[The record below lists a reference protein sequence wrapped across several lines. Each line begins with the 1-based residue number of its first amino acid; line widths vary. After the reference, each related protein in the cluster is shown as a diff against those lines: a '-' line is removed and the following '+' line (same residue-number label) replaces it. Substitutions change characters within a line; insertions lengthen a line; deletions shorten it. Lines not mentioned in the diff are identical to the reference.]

1 MASGNIKVVIIDEDD
16 NRKKL
21 IKSYLP
27 EYMDPYLT
35 KYGEDAWKVIM
46 PEEGVMADLVI
57 MYADD
62 TRGRSTYT
70 FDWMKSQNID
80 KRVYKI
86 PVVLITSDMFSDRA
100 LEFLEIGDAEFYEYK
115 NEIDETELYSA
126 VMTALDNAELRDDDE
141 IYPPVPEKEPTSPD
155 RIMGMSFDTPIAIPR
170 TVVYNDEE
178 TIEKISK
185 SVKNS
190 IEQTQHVRQV
200 ISEAIKE
207 MDGDLH
213 HISKE
218 SAAKLL
224 RDDEPVRPHVEP
236 QPNFSSKKEE
246 VKSAPGAKWPTANP
260 APNSFQMGAQMQPKN
275 PVPAYVKQSKIL
287 VVDKDVKSE
296 KAVSLFAPQGCEV
309 VFVDSGMKAI
319 DYFIKGTARLVII
332 KYDMPNI
339 NGLKIMASI
348 RLQPNGQRVPIAILF
363 EKDSDK
369 KLMKQVEGINGVVG
383 VIEKPIIKKQLNA
396 ILAKCN

>member
-1 MASGNIKVVIIDEDD
+1 MASGNIKVVIVDEDN
-16 NRKKL
+16 NRKNL

-27 EYMDPYLT
+27 EYMDPYLA
-35 KYGEDAWKVIM
+35 KYGEDAWNLIM
-46 PEEGVMADLVI
+46 PEDGVMADLVI

-80 KRVYKI
+80 KGVYKI

-141 IYPPVPEKEPTSPD
+141 IYPPVLEKEPTSPD

-185 SVKNS
+185 SVKSS

-213 HISKE
+213 NISKE
-218 SAAKLL
+218 TVAKLL
-224 RDDEPVRPHVEP
+224 RDDELLKSKESLQNASSNRVEEK
-236 QPNFSSKKEE
+236 NATGIKWTTAS
-246 VKSAPGAKWPTANP
+246 SAPNI
-260 APNSFQMGAQMQPKN
+260 FQMGSQMQVKN
-275 PVPAYVKQSKIL
+275 PVQAYVKQSRIL
-287 VVDKDVKSE
+287 VVDKDIKSE

-319 DYFIKGTARLVII
+319 DYFIKGTASLVLI

-348 RLQPNGQRVPIAILF
+348 RLQPNGQRVPVAILF
-363 EKDSDK
+363 EKNSDK
-369 KLMKQVEGINGVVG
+369 KLMEQVESISGVVG